1 MYVDTQ
7 TSFSDSQALTATAIS
22 SNVYD
27 LFSTLAGGTSNANG
41 VSPNAKLDIGS
52 GPGDLYLVV
61 RTNVALTG
69 GTSPTLT
76 ITLETADDAGLTTND
91 QVLFSSGAL
100 AQSAFSAAGST
111 LVAIRLPIALY
122 RRYVG
127 LRYTI
132 TGGPLTGGSVDA
144 FLTPTLDI
152 DRVYQS
158 AINVQ

>member
-22 SNVYD
+22 SNVLD
-27 LFSTLAGGTSNANG
+27 TQSVTKGGTSNAG
-41 VSPNAKLDIGS
+41 EISPNTKLDLGS
-52 GPGDLYLVV
+52 GSGDLYLVV

-69 GTSPTLT
+69 GTSPTLA
-76 ITLETADDAGLTTND
+76 ITLETADDAGLSTND

-100 AQSAFSAAGST
+100 AQAAFTAAGST

-132 TGGPLTGGSVDA
+132 TGGPLTAGSVDA
-144 FLTPTLDI
+144 FLTPTLDVNRI
-152 DRVYQS
+152 YQS
-158 AINVQ
+158 AITVQ